1 MPIRRFCPT
10 SGDGWMMADL
20 LRHVAILLV
29 ESDIFERLALNGNE
43 YALMISAGRTRTSI
57 GLNGLAIRPIVEE

>member
-1 MPIRRFCPT
+1 
-10 SGDGWMMADL
+10 MMADL

-29 ESDIFERLALNGNE
+29 KSDIFERLALNGNQ
-43 YALMISAGRTRTSI
+43 YALMISAGRTRTSM

>member
-1 MPIRRFCPT
+1 
-10 SGDGWMMADL
+10 MMADL

-29 ESDIFERLALNGNE
+29 KSDIFERLALNGNE
-43 YALMISAGRTRTSI
+43 YALMISARRTRTSM